1 MKTPDEEVAIR
12 ILEELRK
19 RGLLSDSGLTKLGSR
34 LASGQ
39 LSAEDWR
46 LAVEIDRSDKEGKE

>member
-19 RGLLSDSGLTKLGSR
+19 RGLLSDSGLTKLGPR

-46 LAVEIDRSDKEGKE
+46 LAVEIDRSDKERKE